1 MAIKDTQSRVRS
13 STFGRIVDAG
23 RRLFN
28 AKGYGE
34 TSLAQIAGEV
44 GISQGNLT
52 YHFPTKR
59 QIAQRIQQD
68 AQAEAAARRER
79 LQPGCLAQD
88 YVEHLLFA
96 MDITWNHRFLFRD
109 RAQFLAGRGDNDPSA
124 ALIADF
130 DELHALILR
139 IDAQGMFLANPSR
152 DLMVLTRSLWIVSRY
167 WMDYIS
173 EVEGLGEITWGD
185 QRRGIEHHFAI
196 LLPCMTDEAG
206 AAFQTALAEAQNSD
220 WRAGPFSEKTASD

>member
-1 MAIKDTQSRVRS
+1 MAIGNTKVRARS
-13 STFGRIVDAG
+13 STSERIVDAG

-34 TSLAQIAGEV
+34 TSLAEIAAEV
-44 GISQGNLT
+44 GISQGNLN

-59 QIAQRIQQD
+59 QLARRIQQE
-68 AQAEAAARRER
+68 AQTVAAARREALER
-79 LQPGCLAQD
+79 NTVAED

-109 RAQFLAGRGDNDPSA
+109 RGQFMADQRDNDPSA

-139 IDAQGMFLANPSR
+139 IADEEMFLDNPSR

-167 WMDYIS
+167 WMDYLS
-173 EVEGLGEITWGD
+173 EVEGLEKITWHD
-185 QRRGIEHHFAI
+185 QERGIQHHFAI
-196 LLPCMTDEAG
+196 LLPSLTDEAG
-206 AAFQTALAEAQNSD
+206 AKFQTALVHAQS
-220 WRAGPFSEKTASD
+220 AAK